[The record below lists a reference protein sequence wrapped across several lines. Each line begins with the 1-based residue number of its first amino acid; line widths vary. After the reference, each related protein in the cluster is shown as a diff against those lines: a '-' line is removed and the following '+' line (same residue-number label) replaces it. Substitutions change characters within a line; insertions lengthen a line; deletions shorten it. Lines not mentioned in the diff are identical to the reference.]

1 MYGATNE
8 SDAVMAT
15 LMLTCGTQSGA
26 IRVCR
31 WRDGQFAG
39 HRPKKI
45 IYSLDGQD
53 TKGSSMD
60 QLPNLGREHEMLS
73 AMGLSGIEDL
83 FSDIPE
89 KIRTDGP
96 LPLRPP
102 QSEEEI
108 WADAQRLLGVNID
121 LDSRPSF
128 LSAGLARNFVP
139 TMVGMLATRG
149 EFLTSY
155 TPYQPEVSQGMLQAM
170 WEFQTMISE
179 LVGLPV
185 SNVSM
190 YDSSTAAAEAIT
202 CAVRVKGRKATQKG
216 VVYVSEFVP
225 PHKMSVIRNYTQ
237 GGGIELRPLKHGTDG
252 RIDLEA
258 AQEATGSCAVYV
270 EQPNAFGVMD
280 EGITR
285 LKEIIGEHT
294 ALIVC
299 VDAVSLGIMEAPGKY
314 GADIVVGEGQPF
326 GIGPTAGG
334 PIYGLFACGKDY
346 LRQMP
351 GRIVGQTVDEDGL
364 DAFTLTLS
372 TREQHIRRHRATS
385 NICSNETLIALMG
398 AMHMAMLGP
407 EGLERLALRVA
418 AATEST
424 KSAMASIPGVEV
436 VESNNPNFREFVVE
450 LPGDARLA
458 VDYMDRN
465 GVLGGFPLGDWWES
479 MSDRLLI
486 GCDERTSISD
496 IEALSTVL
504 SAWVE
509 GVSK

>member
-1 MYGATNE
+1 
-8 SDAVMAT
+8 
-15 LMLTCGTQSGA
+15 
-26 IRVCR
+26 
-31 WRDGQFAG
+31 
-39 HRPKKI
+39 
-45 IYSLDGQD
+45 
-53 TKGSSMD
+53 MD
-60 QLPNLGREHEMLS
+60 QLPNLGREQEMLDS
-73 AMGLSGIEDL
+73 MGLKSIDDL

-89 KIRTDGP
+89 GVRRVDP
-96 LPLRPP
+96 LPLRGP

-108 WADAQRLLGVNID
+108 WADAQHLLGANID

-139 TMVGMLATRG
+139 TMVPMLATRG

-170 WEFQTMISE
+170 WEFQTMVSE

-190 YDSSTAAAEAIT
+190 YDASTAAAEAIT

-216 VVYVSEFVP
+216 VVYVSQFVP
-225 PHKMSVIRNYTQ
+225 PHRLSVIENYTQ
-237 GGGIELRPLKHGTDG
+237 GVGIELRILEHDSNG
-252 RIDLEA
+252 RVNLEA
-258 AQEATGSCAVYV
+258 ASSAEGACAVYV
-270 EQPNAFGVMD
+270 EQPNAFGELD

-285 LKEIIGEHT
+285 LKEIIGENT
-294 ALIVC
+294 ALIIG
-299 VDAVSLGIMEAPGKY
+299 VDAVSLGIVEAPGNY

-334 PIYGLFACGKDY
+334 PIYGLFACKKDY
-346 LRQMP
+346 LRLMP
-351 GRIVGQTVDEDGL
+351 GRIVGKTLDEDGK

-398 AMHMAMLGP
+398 AMHMALLGP

-418 AATEST
+418 ATTEIA
-424 KSAMASIPGVEV
+424 KQAICGINGVELV
-436 VESNNPNFREFVVE
+436 DPDTPNFREFAIK
-450 LPGDARLA
+450 LPGDASDA
-458 VDYMDRN
+458 VAHMDAA
-465 GVLGGFPLGDWWES
+465 GVLGGFPMGEWWGS
-479 MSDRLLI
+479 MSSCLLI
-486 GCDERTSISD
+486 GCDERTTKSD
-496 IEALSTVL
+496 IDALVSAL

-509 GVSK
+509 EVSA